1 MKVIQKTLL
10 AALLAASAGSVMAD
24 SDSIDIKVIG
34 QIVPAACKPALSGG
48 ATVDY
53 GTIKADTLK
62 ADAFTV
68 LESKSLDFSIT
79 CDAPAKVALRAT
91 DARAGSAVRP
101 VGSSVLGVSVT
112 EATELM
118 GLGQADG
125 KDIGAY
131 GMTISRSVKLDGE
144 TTATDAIWSGDSG
157 HTWAKST
164 LSDTWLGGSGKNIYS
179 WSKSGDLVPVAFKTL
194 SGTLNVQAVIN
205 KGAELDLSKA
215 VNLDGLSTIQLY
227 YL

>member
-10 AALLAASAGSVMAD
+10 AALLAASAGSAVAD

-79 CDAPAKVALRAT
+79 
-91 DARAGSAVRP
+91 
-101 VGSSVLGVSVT
+101 
-112 EATELM
+112 
-118 GLGQADG
+118 
-125 KDIGAY
+125 
-131 GMTISRSVKLDGE
+131 
-144 TTATDAIWSGDSG
+144 
-157 HTWAKST
+157 
-164 LSDTWLGGSGKNIYS
+164 
-179 WSKSGDLVPVAFKTL
+179 
-194 SGTLNVQAVIN
+194 
-205 KGAELDLSKA
+205 
-215 VNLDGLSTIQLY
+215 
-227 YL
+227 